1 MKGLKDAM
9 AVFAAAFLVAFLT
22 ALVIGVGV
30 FCWGFGQGMAQALF
44 SL

>member
-1 MKGLKDAM
+1 MKE
-9 AVFAAAFLVAFLT
+9 AVALFFAVALVVFLT
-22 ALVIGVGV
+22 ALVIGVGG

>member
-9 AVFAAAFLVAFLT
+9 EMFAAAFLIVFLT
-22 ALVIGVGV
+22 ALVIGVGG
-30 FCWGFGQGMAQALF
+30 FCWGFGQGLAQALF